1 MNPITVEEFKE
12 LYCLNRDD
20 CFPCG
25 DGCKK
30 LSEALTMARDKGFI
44 KQSALEEA
52 RNYLDCKLSYENCKN
67 NKGYN
72 NGCCSGSACKQKYL
86 YEKAISDYHKILD
99 KIFLLATAIKGQ
111 DQMVVINI
119 NLGMIIDLINDIRK

>member
-1 MNPITVEEFKE
+1 MNPITVKEFKE

-44 KQSALEEA
+44 KQTSLEIA
-52 RNYLDCKLSYENCKN
+52 REFRPNTYPFKIIRKE
-67 NKGYN
+67 
-72 NGCCSGSACKQKYL
+72 SGIESKTMFVTKEDFKIQVLL
-86 YEKAISDYHKILD
+86 YEK
-99 KIFLLATAIKGQ
+99 
-111 DQMVVINI
+111 VIQEIEN
-119 NLGMIIDLINDIRK
+119 N

>member
-1 MNPITVEEFKE
+1 MERKVNPITVKEFKE

-30 LSEALTMARDKGFI
+30 LSEALAMAKDKGFI
-44 KQSALEEA
+44 KQTAFEKA
-52 RNYLDCKLSYENCKN
+52 RIIREKFN
-67 NKGYN
+67 NK
-72 NGCCSGSACKQKYL
+72 CCWVDEMRNEAMKMASL
-86 YEKAISDYHKILD
+86 YELTINDYHKILD

-119 NLGMIIDLINDIRK
+119 NLGMIIDLIDDIRK